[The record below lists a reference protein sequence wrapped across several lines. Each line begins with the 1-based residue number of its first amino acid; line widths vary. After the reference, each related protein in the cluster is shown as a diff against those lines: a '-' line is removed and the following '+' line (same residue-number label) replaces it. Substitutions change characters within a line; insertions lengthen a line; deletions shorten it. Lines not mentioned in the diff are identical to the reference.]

1 MRNKSEKTRQ
11 KRHGV
16 GGVAEGKIKKTL
28 TLIIVVL
35 LMLQLSSCKVTIEKE
50 MTLGGDVNDVV
61 EISIY
66 EVEREEYIGSDAGD
80 SVLDI
85 REKCEPICTLDGE
98 EAGAFLIELLALEY
112 ARDEIFPL
120 HVDYAHLFAPGYVVF
135 IEYSCGGCD
144 VFAEKGIYT
153 HRHYD
158 GNIGYN
164 YSPDDCR
171 GEVSLTELV
180 EKYKD

>member
-1 MRNKSEKTRQ
+1 MRNKSEK
-11 KRHGV
+11 RHGIGV
-16 GGVAEGKIKKTL
+16 VAEYKMKKAL
-28 TLIIVVL
+28 TLILAVL
-35 LMLQLSSCKVTIEKE
+35 LMLQLSACKVTIEKK

-61 EISIY
+61 AISIY
-66 EVEREEYIGSDAGD
+66 EVEREEYIGSDADD
-80 SVLDI
+80 SVLNI
-85 REKCEPICTLDGE
+85 REECEPICTLDGE
-98 EAGAFLIELLALEY
+98 EADAFVSELLALEY
-112 ARDEIFPL
+112 ARDEKFPL

-158 GNIGYN
+158 ENIGYN

-171 GEVSLTELV
+171 GDVSFDELI
-180 EKYKD
+180 EKFKN